1 MGGVSWGAGGG
12 IHHYSIPVWDLGLWT
27 NVKLD
32 FLTWVYYPTAS
43 DPAHQSSRSLGS
55 ENPTFQL
62 FCFALGLF
70 TCLSASLPLLFSSCL
85 SLPSLPYTPPFPVFP
100 FPSSPFSP
108 PLFPHLSAFLISFEQ
123 IVNSFEI
130 FQIHFIQFLSPS
142 CVLMV
147 INMHP
152 CTAFFFKYNL
162 CSSNYTYFM
171 DLSRD
176 FMFVV

>member
-1 MGGVSWGAGGG
+1 MNQCQVRFSNLSLLPHSIRSCTPKLKIPGLRKSHISVVLFCSGVIYLPLCIPASPLLYLPLFTFSPLHSSLPC
-12 IHHYSIPVWDLGLWT
+12 ISIPL
-27 NVKLD
+27 
-32 FLTWVYYPTAS
+32 
-43 DPAHQSSRSLGS
+43 
-55 ENPTFQL
+55 
-62 FCFALGLF
+62 
-70 TCLSASLPLLFSSCL
+70 LSFSS
-85 SLPSLPYTPPFPVFP
+85 PS
-100 FPSSPFSP
+100 
-108 PLFPHLSAFLISFEQ
+108 FPHLSAFLISFEQ